1 MMRFEN
7 GRLIVEGTAGRL
19 EGPDEE
25 VTRKFAMLVEGQCE
39 GLGPTRAAEK
49 FGYSKQR
56 YFQLL
61 HAFEQEGLEALASR
75 KRGPKGPSRRT
86 PDVVQEII
94 RHRFL
99 DPDASA
105 DVIAQKLRQSGRPI
119 RTRSVEQ
126 TITDWGLQK
135 KTPRASTP
143 RRHRRNPAHQ
153 TRRARRTVR

>member
-1 MMRFEN
+1 MVRFEN
-7 GRLIVEGTAGRL
+7 GRCILDGPAGRL
-19 EGPDEE
+19 EAPDEE
-25 VTRKFAMLVEGQCE
+25 VTRKLAMLYEGQCE
-39 GLGPTRAAEK
+39 GDSPSKAAAK

-56 YFQLL
+56 YFQIL
-61 HAFEQEGLEALASR
+61 HAFQQQGIQALHSR

-105 DVIAQKLRQSGRPI
+105 DVIAQRLRQSGRPI
-119 RTRSVEQ
+119 GTRSVEQ
-126 TITDWGLQK
+126 TISEWGLQK
-135 KTPRASTP
+135 KTPRATIG
-143 RRHRRNPAHQ
+143 HGADPAHQ

>member
-1 MMRFEN
+1 MVRFEN
-7 GRLIVEGTAGRL
+7 GRLIVEGAAGRL
-19 EGPDEE
+19 EGPGQE

-39 GLGPTRAAEK
+39 GGGPLKAAAK

-61 HAFEQEGLEALASR
+61 HAFEQRGLEALASR

-105 DVIAQKLRQSGRPI
+105 DVIAQKLRQTGRPI
-119 RTRSVEQ
+119 STRSVEQ

-135 KTPRASTP
+135 KTPRHPTAAGQG
-143 RRHRRNPAHQ
+143 RNPTHQ
-153 TRRARRTVR
+153 THRPRRTVR

>member
-7 GRLIVEGTAGRL
+7 GRLIVEGAAGRL

-25 VTRKFAMLVEGQCE
+25 ATRKFAMLIEGQCE
-39 GLGPTRAAEK
+39 GGGPSKAAAK

-61 HAFEQEGLEALASR
+61 HAFEQEGLKALHSR
-75 KRGPKGPSRRT
+75 KRGPKGRSRRT

-119 RTRSVEQ
+119 GTRSVEQ

-135 KTPRASTP
+135 KTPRPPAAG
-143 RRHRRNPAHQ
+143 RHGRNPTHQ
-153 TRRARRTVR
+153 TRRTSGTVR

>member
-1 MMRFEN
+1 MMRFES
-7 GRLIVEGTAGRL
+7 GRLIVEGAAGRL

-25 VTRKFAMLVEGQCE
+25 VTRKFAMLIEGQCE
-39 GLGPTRAAEK
+39 GAGPSKAAAR

-61 HAFEQEGLEALASR
+61 HALEQKGLEALHSR
-75 KRGPKGPSRRT
+75 KRGPKGPLRRT

-119 RTRSVEQ
+119 SRRSVEQ

-135 KTPRASTP
+135 KTA
-143 RRHRRNPAHQ
+143 RRPAAGRHDRNATHQ
-153 TRRARRTVR
+153 TRRARGAVR